1 MRSFRESCGPFAR
14 GHLLDALQLQVNSP
28 AFIASVSSL
37 PRSRCQE
44 QWWFYLAN
52 LHTARPRGLQCNLSG
67 SRAMLVPFVQARPTC
82 CLHRILDIRVRKAT
96 RRPGSNQF
104 LELGALG
111 PSGPSLTSAGRSL
124 CDQAKSSS
132 IRSTIRL
139 TPSSRPISPVIQIWS
154 QMGLKTSELTF
165 SFSWKAGSSRA

>member
-1 MRSFRESCGPFAR
+1 MKVVDRLPVVTYLTRCSYRSIRLHSSHPFPPCPVPDAR
-14 GHLLDALQLQVNSP
+14 SNGGSISP
-28 AFIASVSSL
+28 ISIL
-37 PRSRCQE
+37 RGQE
-44 QWWFYLAN
+44 D
-52 LHTARPRGLQCNLSG
+52 CNATYPVPG
-67 SRAMLVPFVQARPTC
+67 AMLVPFVQARPTC

-104 LELGALG
+104 LELGTLG
-111 PSGPSLTSAGRSL
+111 RSGPSLTSAGRSL